1 MKRSD
6 LTPCV
11 APTGS
16 PCEPEHVCISVKAS
30 RLSCALSFLPI
41 RTGEH
46 GLSMSCTSLLALN
59 ISPTLHVSVYTIRY
73 LPEGENPR
81 VFRAGVVE
89 GSSLRALPLPL
100 SQQCLPI
107 PMWVQA
113 RWNHAVCWD
122 CPARRKGRRRQRY
135 NIQLQ
140 ILHVEYTRPHDYGN
154 RTSHFRLPSATYLGF
169 VYLTEKKKKSF
180 FFLALGG
187 LGCNYLLDSEGG
199 PEAIT

>member
-1 MKRSD
+1 MKYSD

-11 APTGS
+11 ALTGS

-30 RLSCALSFLPI
+30 RLSCGLGLLPI
-41 RTGEH
+41 KTWERGS
-46 GLSMSCTSLLALN
+46 SMSYTSLLALN
-59 ISPTLHVSVYTIRY
+59 ISPTLSASIHVSVYTRRY
-73 LPEGENPR
+73 LPEGEDLR
-81 VFRAGVVE
+81 VSRAGVVE

-122 CPARRKGRRRQRY
+122 CPARRKGRRWQCY

-140 ILHVEYTRPHDYGN
+140 LLHVEYTRPHEYGN

-169 VYLTEKKKKSF
+169 VYLTEKKNAFSVW
-180 FFLALGG
+180 L
-187 LGCNYLLDSEGG
+187 
-199 PEAIT
+199 